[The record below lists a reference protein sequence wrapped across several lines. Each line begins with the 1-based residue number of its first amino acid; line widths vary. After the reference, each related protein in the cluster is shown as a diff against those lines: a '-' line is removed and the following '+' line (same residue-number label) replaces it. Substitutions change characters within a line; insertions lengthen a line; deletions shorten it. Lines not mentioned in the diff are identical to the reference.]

1 MATYK
6 QRKNRKKQSISRIL
20 IGTVCLLGLGSGALY
35 TLERYNTPPLV
46 GKWVSNE
53 TGEMVIFNEDG
64 TVSVNELLDSPTYQK
79 LTPNKM
85 LYNIEGK
92 QFEMYY
98 NLDGRT
104 LTWGMTEENAESFT
118 RK

>member
-1 MATYK
+1 MARYQ
-6 QRKNRKKQSISRIL
+6 QRKNKKAKSISRIL

-35 TLERYNTPPLV
+35 TLEAYNNPSLV
-46 GKWVSNE
+46 GKWVSDE
-53 TGEMVIFNEDG
+53 TGELVVFNEDG
-64 TVSVNELLDSPTYQK
+64 TVSVAGEIDSPTYQK

-85 LYNIEGK
+85 LYHIEGK

-98 NLDGRT
+98 NLEGRT
-104 LTWGMTEENAESFT
+104 LVWGMNEENTESFT